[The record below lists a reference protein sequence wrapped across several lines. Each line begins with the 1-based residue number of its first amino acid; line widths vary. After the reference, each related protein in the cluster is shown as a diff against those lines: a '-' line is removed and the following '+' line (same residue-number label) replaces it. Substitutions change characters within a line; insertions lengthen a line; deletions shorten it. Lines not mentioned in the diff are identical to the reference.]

1 MKALN
6 LTQLA
11 ISSKKRLQ
19 EFVSYFIK
27 GLLLVIPFAITINFL
42 SLGLGFFRNILG
54 IHSIRSH
61 AVFLI
66 MLIAL
71 LGYIGSSVLVT
82 SLFNLLEVLMT
93 KIPFINKIYGSLK
106 GFIGSFSDQ
115 KNKFNQPV
123 LITINKDIKMQEIGF
138 IMQEELDGIDLP
150 GSIAVFVPSAF
161 GFSGKLVFVSKSAI
175 DPLKL
180 SKSDALTF
188 AMSGG
193 VLETFKTK
201 TPINH

>member
-6 LTQLA
+6 LKQIA
-11 ISSKKRLQ
+11 VSSKKPLQ
-19 EFVSYFIK
+19 KFVSYFIK
-27 GLLLVIPFAITINFL
+27 GLLLIIPLTITINFL
-42 SLGLGFFRNILG
+42 SLGLTLFRNILG
-54 IHSIRSH
+54 IQTIRSY
-61 AVFLI
+61 AIFLVI
-66 MLIAL
+66 PIAL
-71 LGYIGSSVLVT
+71 LGYIGSSVLVK
-82 SLFNLLEVLMT
+82 SFFNCMEGLVT
-93 KIPFINKIYGSLK
+93 KVPFINRIYRSLK
-106 GFIGSFSDQ
+106 GFISSFSDQ

-123 LITINKDIKMQEIGF
+123 LITINKEIKMQEIGF
-138 IMQEELDGIDLP
+138 IMQEELDDIDLP

-201 TPINH
+201 KHR